1 MSLQLVVAVVFLSNG
16 IQRTHKRFEKKIVM
30 RLLIGITRPDSLK

>member
-16 IQRTHKRFEKKIVM
+16 IQRTHKRFEKKN
-30 RLLIGITRPDSLK
+30 RYEASDRDHTA